1 MVYLSALLITVINAL
16 NWSPETTT
24 YRTDRLAFCSSKADC
39 QLYTTRKAKVCVD
52 REPRSSITSQQIS
65 ESTIYLSSSSS
76 PGCQKCLEWYTGYV
90 VYSKGASKTAPQWL
104 ENVQTTTKEMN
115 TVYVKLTVVECVS
128 RDPTGD
134 LRVKRPASLAVFIAG
149 VQRL

>member
-1 MVYLSALLITVINAL
+1 
-16 NWSPETTT
+16 
-24 YRTDRLAFCSSKADC
+24 
-39 QLYTTRKAKVCVD
+39 
-52 REPRSSITSQQIS
+52 
-65 ESTIYLSSSSS
+65 
-76 PGCQKCLEWYTGYV
+76 V

>member
-1 MVYLSALLITVINAL
+1 
-16 NWSPETTT
+16 
-24 YRTDRLAFCSSKADC
+24 
-39 QLYTTRKAKVCVD
+39 
-52 REPRSSITSQQIS
+52 
-65 ESTIYLSSSSS
+65 
-76 PGCQKCLEWYTGYV
+76 
-90 VYSKGASKTAPQWL
+90 
-104 ENVQTTTKEMN
+104 MN